1 MSNAYKDHLGR
12 PIIAITGMGVIT
24 SLGQGV
30 EDNWAALSG
39 GVSGIHQI
47 PRCPTEGLNTRI
59 AGTVDFIDIPANNAV
74 ERSYAMARETT
85 LEALAQAGISGDFN
99 GPLFLAAPPVEP
111 EWSARF
117 ELAVVSFITMISTES
132 TKPRSVRQS
141 SAFFSKMARRPAS

>member
-12 PIIAITGMGVIT
+12 PIIAVTGMGVIT

-39 GVSGIHQI
+39 GVSGIHKI
-47 PRCPTEGLNTRI
+47 TRFPTEGLNTRI
-59 AGTVDFIDIPANNAV
+59 SGTVDFIDIPANNAV

-117 ELAVVSFITMISTES
+117 ELAD
-132 TKPRSVRQS
+132 RSPPS
-141 SAFFSKMARRPAS
+141 D